1 MNINRN
7 ISKIV
12 LYNLEQDT
20 VNLRQAGLSYQ
31 RIADELNASGKVPE
45 DDQINADIVRRFLD
59 HIPAVSREMVKRDE
73 KKMLAVVNNNMD
85 IIHEMTTLYGKTA
98 DLLNAMEDQ
107 AHKEG
112 YILDPHKFKAL
123 SSEMREMLKMMI
135 EIQRELNDYENTR
148 KFMEIVMETV
158 AEECPQ
164 SIPIIIER
172 LKISQETQWI
182 GQLFSRRG

>member
-7 ISKIV
+7 ISKIIQ
-12 LYNLEQDT
+12 YGLEQDT

-45 DDQINADIVRRFLD
+45 DDPINAEIVRRFLD
-59 HIPAVSREMVKRDE
+59 HIPEVNRELVKRDE
-73 KKMLAVVNNNMD
+73 KRLLTVVNNSMD
-85 IIHEMTTLYGKTA
+85 IISEMTNLYGKTA
-98 DLLNAMEDQ
+98 RLLETIEEKAYE
-107 AHKEG
+107 EG
-112 YILDPHKFKAL
+112 TIVDPHKFKAL

-135 EIQRELNDYENTR
+135 EIQKELNDYENTK

-164 SIPIIIER
+164 SIPIIIDR
-172 LKISQETQWI
+172 LKMSRETKWI
-182 GQLFSRRG
+182 GQTFGGR